1 VLDCLALIPAVIGDL
16 MKEHVFDSWN
26 IGFLIV
32 FFYVAT
38 VTPLAVILAID
49 VLHGCEKA
57 GGGEKAV
64 GLPGFRSW
72 ALSGLGSTARSDY
85 VR

>member
-1 VLDCLALIPAVIGDL
+1 VLDCLALIPAVIGDFFEMAVIGDL

-38 VTPLAVILAID
+38 VTP
-49 VLHGCEKA
+49 
-57 GGGEKAV
+57 
-64 GLPGFRSW
+64 W
-72 ALSGLGSTARSDY
+72 Q
-85 VR
+85 